1 MAFRVGQKVVCV
13 DDGGT
18 NAGIIVRRRDGKIA
32 PFDGTLHGLRKGQIY
47 TVSGFDPP
55 SYPEFCQ
62 EQEIILSEI
71 NRGCPI
77 TRGFRSSRF
86 RPVQSTDTGMA
97 ILEQIRRDVSNKT
110 ALPIKED
117 EQA

>member
-13 DDGGT
+13 KKGPWTIEARIDAAFWVPYLPQKGDVLT
-18 NAGIIVRRRDGKIA
+18 IRDIDEG
-32 PFDGTLHGLRKGQIY
+32 HLRF
-47 TVSGFDPP
+47 V
-55 SYPEFCQ
+55 
-62 EQEIILSEI
+62 EII
-71 NRGCPI
+71 NPV
-77 TRGFRSSRF
+77 RSFTNVTGEARFARHQF

-110 ALPIKED
+110 ALPIRED